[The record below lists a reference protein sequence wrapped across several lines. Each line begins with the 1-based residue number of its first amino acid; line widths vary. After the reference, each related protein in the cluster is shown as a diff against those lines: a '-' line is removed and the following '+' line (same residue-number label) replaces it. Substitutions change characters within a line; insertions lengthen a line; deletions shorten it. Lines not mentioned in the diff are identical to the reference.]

1 MTIFNPFRINKGTL
15 QIFLCGV
22 LFTTQ
27 IASGESL
34 DGDFNIESQAF
45 PCIGA
50 AVDVLSISY
59 HQRSIREDREYIAAI
74 LEENCVYRV
83 TVQAGSPGK
92 DKLSMKIRFKKS
104 QALVALWHTH
114 GALRPS
120 RELYSPTDSK
130 TARTTGWPFY
140 LTTPRGKIKVL
151 GKSENCSVESRITR
165 GWNRGTT
172 IGCI

>member
-1 MTIFNPFRINKGTL
+1 MTIFNPFRINSGTL

-34 DGDFNIESQAF
+34 DGDCNVESQAF
-45 PCIGA
+45 PCIEA

-74 LEENCVYRV
+74 LEENGVYRV
-83 TVQAGSPGK
+83 MVQAGSPGK
-92 DKLSMKIRFKKS
+92 DKVSMKIRLKKS

-114 GALRPS
+114 GAPGRM
-120 RELYSPTDSK
+120 REWYSATDSK
-130 TARTTGWPFY
+130 TVRTTGVPFY

-151 GKSENCSVESRITR
+151 GQSENCSVGSPVTP